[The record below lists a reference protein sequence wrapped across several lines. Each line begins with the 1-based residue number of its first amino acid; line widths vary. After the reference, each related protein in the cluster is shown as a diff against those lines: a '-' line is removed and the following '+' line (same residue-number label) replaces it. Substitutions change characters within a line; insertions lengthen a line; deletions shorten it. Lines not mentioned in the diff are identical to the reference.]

1 MKTHL
6 SLVIVIVSVLGS
18 SQTET
23 HTLKDCFELAMK
35 GMSIKRADA
44 SNQKNRVELLAI
56 SSSFLPS
63 ISITNQH
70 NVSTGRVLDPTT
82 YEFVTNKTVYDMSAS
97 IGGSMTLFS
106 GFERIHQVKKA
117 ELELQ
122 SAELEVE
129 RTRNDLALEVTRL
142 FLEILMDKE
151 AVEICENKI
160 SLLRGQEELIAR
172 KVEFKTAT
180 TGDLLNVQADIMRA
194 QVERSAAMGEL
205 DMDKVAMCEL
215 LEIEDW
221 ENFDVTFEEED
232 IEPRL
237 WNEDDVLFQAR
248 ILPQMLQ
255 KEVAVEQAK
264 QDVRIATASYWPTV
278 RLNAGYG
285 STFSNARIRL
295 DGADYS
301 FYDQLRDNMSSYV
314 TASISIPIL
323 NAFTISHTAKA
334 RKYTAKISELE
345 YQRTLL
351 NLDKE
356 IKQAI
361 IQVNTAYNKYQ
372 ILAMEVEK
380 GTEALRQTEAKYNAG
395 AATYYD
401 YQIAVANLFQAHAER
416 SQARYEYIYRAKIIG
431 YYSGRLLE

>member
-1 MKTHL
+1 MKLLFKYTL
-6 SLVIVIVSVLGS
+6 LFLFMTLFENNQLYDLNECLKLALAS
-18 SQTET
+18 T
-23 HTLKDCFELAMK
+23 TLKRIQTSEERTKAEKAVAKD
-35 GMSIKRADA
+35 
-44 SNQKNRVELLAI
+44 
-56 SSSFLPS
+56 SFLPS
-63 ISITNQH
+63 LSLSNQH
-70 NVSTGRVLDPTT
+70 SVSTGRVLDPTT

-117 ELELQ
+117 ELGLR

-129 RTRNDLALEVTRL
+129 RTKNDLALEVTRL
-142 FLEILMDKE
+142 YLEILMDKE

-180 TGDLLNVQADIMRA
+180 TGDQLNVQADIMRA

-264 QDVRIATASYWPTV
+264 RDVRIATASYWPTV

-323 NAFTISHTAKA
+323 NAFTVSHTAKA

-345 YQRTLL
+345 YQHTLL

-356 IKQAI
+356 VKQAI

-372 ILAMEVEK
+372 ILTMEVEK

-416 SQARYEYIYRAKIIG
+416 SRARYEYIYRAKIIE